1 MKTYFAKRLNKLG
14 TETAFAVSQDATE
27 YATRGNKVY
36 PFHLG
41 DINIPTPA
49 NIMEAANKAMCDG
62 NTGYNPSVGIPQLR
76 NALADLAGSERG
88 VFYNRENVVIQP
100 GGKPVIPK
108 FIQSL
113 MNPGDGVLYPNPGY
127 PIYESQIEFHGGHTL
142 PYGFISNSDGFK
154 IDRERVE
161 SLIGSNT
168 RLFIYNNYQNPMG
181 AESDMDEM
189 EWVAELAQK
198 HDLWVL
204 SDEAY
209 FEIQYS
215 GKPKSIVSI
224 PGMKERTVILYT
236 FSKTYA
242 MTGWR
247 LGAAIGP
254 GELMKVFAKL
264 SVNDES
270 CTNHFIQYGGIEAL
284 TGSPEGAKSILKEL
298 KIRRDALANKLRDIP
313 GVSLYKPESTFYLFP
328 DITDIYKKLET
339 KSYEDFRCRILRET
353 GVSFCTRE
361 HFGTPFDNEDRQY
374 IRFAYSGIPVDQIE
388 CLLYYIW
395 VLILNYR
402 RHYLYFSL
410 ELINDYIHF

>member
-1 MKTYFAKRLNKLG
+1 MKEKYSSRLKNLG
-14 TETAFAVSQDATE
+14 TETAFEVSQDA
-27 YATRGNKVY
+27 AKFKSDGNKVY

-49 NIMEAANKAMCDG
+49 NIMEAANKAMYDG
-62 NTGYNPSVGIPQLR
+62 KTGYISSVGIPQLR
-76 NALADLAGSERG
+76 DSLADLTGSERG
-88 VFYNRENVVIQP
+88 VYYNCENVVIQP
-100 GGKPVIPK
+100 GGKPVISK

-113 MNPGDGVLYPNPGY
+113 MNPRDGVLYPNPGY
-127 PIYESQIEFHGGHTL
+127 PIYESQIEFHGGHAL
-142 PYGFISNSDGFK
+142 PYGFIPTSDGFK
-154 IDRERVE
+154 IDRETVE

-168 RLFIYNNYQNPMG
+168 RLFIYNNYHNPTG
-181 AESDMDEM
+181 AESSIDEM
-189 EWVAELAQK
+189 EWIAELAQK

-254 GELMKVFAKL
+254 RELMKVFAKL

-284 TGSPEGAKSILKEL
+284 TGNQAGVKVILNEL
-298 KIRRDALANKLRDIP
+298 RRRRDALADILNQIDEISFFTP
-313 GVSLYKPESTFYLFP
+313 NSTFYLFP
-328 DITDIYKKLET
+328 DVTDLYHHVEAQ
-339 KSYEDFRCRILRET
+339 SYEEFRAKILQAT

-361 HFGTPFDNEDRQY
+361 HFGTSLPNEDRKY
-374 IRFAYSGIPVDQIE
+374 IRFAYSGITVDDIKE
-388 CLLYYIW
+388 GMGRFNEYW
-395 VLILNYR
+395 RSFNSV
-402 RHYLYFSL
+402 
-410 ELINDYIHF
+410 EAV